1 MIMNAHWIDVMV
13 HRFFLMNR
21 RIMLLGIGMAF
32 CLAVSGCGQ
41 QAGVLMYHMGLVKP
55 EKIPAEC
62 ELPKKPLLILV
73 DDDWDLVH
81 PRTACN
87 ELVDALAKQLKA
99 HELIERVTTNE
110 ELAKLRQATPDF
122 DRHAADEVG
131 RMANADTVLWLQV
144 VRFTMEDDLE
154 LAVSQTHFAV
164 TVKLLNARAE
174 KRDDVRIW
182 PKGREGKLVEVKV
195 SPHDIRRCKNI
206 PEAHTLVA
214 QKLADEIAKLFYEYT
229 EEQ

>member
-1 MIMNAHWIDVMV
+1 MTMNARWIDVMTPGSTLGRRMA
-13 HRFFLMNR
+13 RFFLGFV
-21 RIMLLGIGMAF
+21 L
-32 CLAVSGCGQ
+32 CLSASGCGQ
-41 QAGVLMYHMGLVKP
+41 QAGILMYHMGLVKP
-55 EKIPAEC
+55 EKISAEC
-62 ELPKKPLLILV
+62 ELPKKSLLILV

-87 ELVDALAKQLKA
+87 ALVDALAKQLKA
-99 HELIERVTTNE
+99 HGLIERVTTNE

-122 DRHAADEVG
+122 DRRCTDELG
-131 RMANADTVLWLQV
+131 RLVKADTVLWLQV

-164 TVKLLNARAE
+164 TVKLVNARAE

-195 SPHDIRRCKNI
+195 SPHDIRKCKNI
-206 PEAHTLVA
+206 PQAHS
-214 QKLADEIAKLFYEYT
+214 LAAEQLAAEIAKLFYEHE